1 VPEGVGE
8 VGRFSTDVLRGQLPA
23 YASNIRPFSSFFH
36 GYRGVTRLRSTKSLA
51 VVAVF
56 GLLGLAGCGGGGSTD
71 ADAAAEAEVAVSDD
85 PCTKAN
91 LPVMEAGFLTIG
103 TDSPAYEPWF
113 KNDDPVNGQG
123 FESAVA
129 YTVADRLGFNSDE
142 VKWVVASFN
151 SLITPGEKP
160 FDFAINQVSI
170 TDERKDAVDFSPG
183 YYDVNQAL
191 ITIAGSPIEG
201 ATTIA
206 ELQGAKL
213 GAAVGTTSYDTIV
226 EVIAPTTEPAVFDN
240 NDVAKQALANG
251 QIDGLVVD
259 LPTAFYITAA
269 ELDDGVIVGQ
279 FPTEQVTEQFGLV
292 LDKGSDLTKCVSA
305 VVEDLRA
312 DGTLDGVQQQWLA
325 DVAGAPVLLREG
337 EEAET
342 GLLLDLEE

>member
-1 VPEGVGE
+1 MAVSEK
-8 VGRFSTDVLRGQLPA
+8 RSR
-23 YASNIRPFSSFFH
+23 IKKSFA
-36 GYRGVTRLRSTKSLA
+36 LLA
-51 VVAVF
+51 VV
-56 GLLGLAGCGGGGSTD
+56 GLLGLAGCSGGETSGSGEGEVVEV
-71 ADAAAEAEVAVSDD
+71 EASDD

-91 LPVMEAGFLTIG
+91 LPTLESGFLTIG

-113 KNDDPVNGQG
+113 KNDDPGNGQG

-129 YTVADRLGFNSDE
+129 YTIADRLGYNSDE
-142 VKWVVASFN
+142 VKWVIASFN
-151 SLITPGEKP
+151 SLIQPGEKP

-170 TDERKDAVDFSPG
+170 TEERKGAIDFSPG

-191 ITIAGSPIEG
+191 ITIASSPIVGVTKIED
-201 ATTIA
+201 
-206 ELQGAKL
+206 LQGAKL

-226 EVIAPTTEPAVFDN
+226 DVIAPTKEPAVFDN

-279 FPTEQVTEQFGLV
+279 FRTDSANEQFGLV
-292 LDKGSDLTKCVSA
+292 LDKGSALTDCVSS
-305 VVEDLRA
+305 VVADLRA
-312 DGTLDGVQQQWLA
+312 DGTIDGIQQQWLA

-337 EEAET
+337 EESDT
-342 GLLLDLEE
+342 GLLLDLDEE

>member
-1 VPEGVGE
+1 VLKR
-8 VGRFSTDVLRGQLPA
+8 RFAL
-23 YASNIRPFSSFFH
+23 
-36 GYRGVTRLRSTKSLA
+36 
-51 VVAVF
+51 VAVA
-56 GLLGLAGCGGGGSTD
+56 GLLGLAGCSGGESSGSGEGEIVEV
-71 ADAAAEAEVAVSDD
+71 EASDD

-91 LPVMEAGFLTIG
+91 LPTMEPGILTIG
-103 TDSPAYEPWF
+103 TDTPAYEPWF
-113 KNDDPVNGQG
+113 KNDDPGNGQG
-123 FESAVA
+123 FESAAA
-129 YTVADRLGFNSDE
+129 YTIADRLGYNSDE

-151 SLITPGEKP
+151 SLIQPGEKP

-170 TDERKDAVDFSPG
+170 TDERKEAVDFSPG

-201 ATTIA
+201 ATTIE

-213 GAAVGTTSYDTIV
+213 GAAVGTTSYTTIV
-226 EVIAPTTEPAVFDN
+226 EGIAPTNEPAVFDN

-269 ELDDGVIVGQ
+269 ELDNGVIVGQ
-279 FPTEQVTEQFGLV
+279 FPTKDATEQFGLV
-292 LDKGSDLTKCVSA
+292 LDKGSALTDCVSA

-337 EEAET
+337 EEGET
-342 GLLLDLEE
+342 GLLLDLDE

>member
-1 VPEGVGE
+1 MLKR
-8 VGRFSTDVLRGQLPA
+8 RFALV
-23 YASNIRPFSSFFH
+23 
-36 GYRGVTRLRSTKSLA
+36 A
-51 VVAVF
+51 VV
-56 GLLGLAGCGGGGSTD
+56 GLLGLAGCSGGETSSSGEGEVVEV
-71 ADAAAEAEVAVSDD
+71 EASDD

-91 LPVMEAGFLTIG
+91 LPTMEAGVLTIG

-113 KNDDPVNGQG
+113 KNDDPGNGQG

-129 YTVADRLGFNSDE
+129 YTIADRLGYNADE

-151 SLITPGEKP
+151 SLIQPGEKP

-170 TDERKDAVDFSPG
+170 TDERKEAVDFSPG

-191 ITIAGSPIEG
+191 ITIGGSPIES
-201 ATTIA
+201 ATTIE
-206 ELQGAKL
+206 ELQSAKL

-226 EVIAPTTEPAVFDN
+226 EEIAPTQEPAVFDN

-269 ELDDGVIVGQ
+269 ELDNGVIVGQ
-279 FPTEQVTEQFGLV
+279 FPTESVTEQFGLV
-292 LDKGSDLTKCVSA
+292 LDKGSALTECVSA
-305 VVEDLRA
+305 VVDDLRA
-312 DGTLDGVQQQWLA
+312 DGTLDRGQQQWLA

-337 EEAET
+337 EEGET
-342 GLLLDLEE
+342 GLLLDLDEE